1 MGESFLLDDNYNTM
15 IRIAIQSK
23 GRLNEQSVE
32 LLQDAGLNVNDQK
45 RKFLDRVDNFPI
57 EILYLRDDDIPEVV
71 ADGSADI
78 GIVGYNEVA
87 ETEAVVNIVRQL
99 GFGGCRISLA
109 IPKADE
115 YTSPQ
120 YFQGK
125 SIATSYPNILR
136 RFLAEQGVEASV
148 RVIKGSV
155 EIAPAAGIADAI
167 FDIVSSGGTLV
178 SNGLKEVER
187 VINSE
192 AVLIANPN
200 LTPEKQAVLDS
211 LLFRIDAVTN
221 SRGKKYILMNLPADK
236 VDEAIAILPAMRSP
250 SVMPL
255 ADNTWCSLHS
265 VVKADELWDKIERL
279 KQIGAEGILVLDLDK
294 VIE

>member
-1 MGESFLLDDNYNTM
+1 M

-45 RKFLDRVDNFPI
+45 RKFLDRVGNFPI

-87 ETEAVVNIVRQL
+87 ETEAEVNVVRQL

-109 IPKADE
+109 IPKTDE

-125 SIATSYPNILR
+125 RIATSYPNVLR
-136 RFLAEQGVEASV
+136 RFLEEQGVEASV

-178 SNGLKEVER
+178 SNGLKEVEQ
-187 VINSE
+187 VIASE

-200 LTPEKQAVLDS
+200 LAPEKQAVLDS

-255 ADNTWCSLHS
+255 ADKNWCSLHS

-294 VIE
+294 VIV

>member
-1 MGESFLLDDNYNTM
+1 M

-32 LLQDAGLNVNDQK
+32 LLQDAGMNVNDQK
-45 RKFLDRVDNFPI
+45 RKFLDRVDNFPV

-87 ETEAVVNIVRQL
+87 ETGAVVDIVRQL

-109 IPKADE
+109 IPKGDE

-125 SIATSYPNILR
+125 RIATSYPNILS
-136 RFLAEQGVEASV
+136 RFFEEQGIEASV

-178 SNGLKEVER
+178 SNGLKEVEC
-187 VINSE
+187 VIHSE

-200 LTPEKQAVLDS
+200 LTPEKQAILDS

-255 ADNTWCSLHS
+255 ADKAWCSLHS

>member
-1 MGESFLLDDNYNTM
+1 M

-23 GRLNEQSVE
+23 GRLNEQSVD
-32 LLQDAGLNVNDQK
+32 LLQDAGLNINDQK

-87 ETEAVVNIVRQL
+87 ETGAEVDIVRQL

-136 RFLAEQGVEASV
+136 RFLTEQGVEASV

-178 SNGLKEVER
+178 SNGLKEVEK
-187 VINSE
+187 VIHSE

-200 LTPEKQAVLDS
+200 LTPEKQAILDS
-211 LLFRIDAVTN
+211 LLFRVDAVTN

-236 VDEAIAILPAMRSP
+236 VEEAIAILPAMRSP

-255 ADNTWCSLHS
+255 ADKTWCSLHS
-265 VVKADELWDKIERL
+265 VVKANELWDKIERL

>member
-1 MGESFLLDDNYNTM
+1 M

-23 GRLNEQSVE
+23 GRLNEQSVD
-32 LLQDAGLNVNDQK
+32 LLQDAGMNVNDQK
-45 RKFLDRVDNFPI
+45 RKFLDRVGNFPL

-87 ETEAVVNIVRQL
+87 ETGAEVEVVRHL

-115 YTSPQ
+115 YTSPT

-136 RFLAEQGVEASV
+136 RFFAEKGIEASI
-148 RVIKGSV
+148 RIIKGSV

-178 SNGLKEVER
+178 SNGLKEVEQ
-187 VINSE
+187 VIQSE

-200 LTPEKQAVLDS
+200 LTPEKRAILDS
-211 LLFRIDAVTN
+211 LLFRIDAVSN

-236 VDEAIAILPAMRSP
+236 VGEAIAILPAMRSP

-255 ADNTWCSLHS
+255 ADKAWCSLHS

-279 KQIGAEGILVLDLDK
+279 KQIDAEGILVLDLDK

>member
-1 MGESFLLDDNYNTM
+1 MKNDM

-45 RKFLDRVDNFPI
+45 RKFLDRVGNFPI

-87 ETEAVVNIVRQL
+87 ETEAEVNVVRQL

-109 IPKADE
+109 IPKTDE

-125 SIATSYPNILR
+125 RIATSYPNVLR
-136 RFLAEQGVEASV
+136 RFLEEQGVEASV

-178 SNGLKEVER
+178 SNGLKEVEQ
-187 VINSE
+187 VIASE

-200 LTPEKQAVLDS
+200 LAPEKQAVLDS

-255 ADNTWCSLHS
+255 ADKNWCSLHS

>member
-1 MGESFLLDDNYNTM
+1 M

-87 ETEAVVNIVRQL
+87 ETEAAVDVVRQL

-109 IPKADE
+109 IPKTDE

-187 VINSE
+187 VIHSE

-200 LTPEKQAVLDS
+200 LTPEKQTVLDS
-211 LLFRIDAVTN
+211 LLFRIDAVTK

-255 ADNTWCSLHS
+255 ADSAWCSLHS
-265 VVKADELWDKIERL
+265 VVKASELWDKIERL

>member
-1 MGESFLLDDNYNTM
+1 M

-23 GRLNEQSVE
+23 GRLNEQSVA

-45 RKFLDRVDNFPI
+45 RKFLDRVENFPI

-87 ETEAVVNIVRQL
+87 ETGAEVTVVREL

-109 IPKADE
+109 IPKTDD
-115 YTSPQ
+115 YNSPQ

-125 SIATSYPNILR
+125 RIATSYPNILR
-136 RFLAEQGVEASV
+136 RYFAEQGIEASV

-178 SNGLKEVER
+178 SNGLKEVEQ
-187 VINSE
+187 VIHSE
-192 AVLIANPN
+192 AVLIANPH
-200 LTPEKQAVLDS
+200 LTAEKQAILDS

-221 SRGKKYILMNLPADK
+221 SRGKKYILMNLPACK
-236 VDEAIAILPAMRSP
+236 VSEAIAILPAMRSP
-250 SVMPL
+250 SVMSL
-255 ADNTWCSLHS
+255 ADSDWCSLHS
-265 VVKADELWDKIERL
+265 VVKANELWDKIERL

>member
-1 MGESFLLDDNYNTM
+1 M

-23 GRLNEQSVE
+23 GRLNEQSIE
-32 LLQDAGLNVNDQK
+32 LLQDAGLDINDQK
-45 RKFLDRVDNFPI
+45 RKFLDRVNNFPV

-87 ETEAVVNIVRQL
+87 ETAAVVSIVRQL

-120 YFQGK
+120 YFQNK
-125 SIATSYPNILR
+125 RIATSYPNILR
-136 RFLAEQGVEASV
+136 KFLAKQGVEASV

-178 SNGLKEVER
+178 SNGLKEVEK
-187 VINSE
+187 VIHSE
-192 AVLIANPN
+192 AVLIANPD
-200 LTPEKQAVLDS
+200 LTPEKQTVLDS

-221 SRGKKYILMNLPADK
+221 SRGKKYILMNLPTNK
-236 VDEAIAILPAMRSP
+236 VEEAIAILPAMRSP

-255 ADNTWCSLHS
+255 ADSSWCSLHS
-265 VVKADELWDKIERL
+265 VVKAEELWDKIERL

>member
-1 MGESFLLDDNYNTM
+1 M

-32 LLQDAGLNVNDQK
+32 LLQDAGLNINDQK

-87 ETEAVVNIVRQL
+87 ETEAEVNVVRKL

-109 IPKADE
+109 IPKTDE

-125 SIATSYPNILR
+125 RIATSYPNILN
-136 RFLAEQGVEASV
+136 RFLDEQGVKAEV

-187 VINSE
+187 VITSE

-200 LTPEKQAVLDS
+200 LTPEKQAILDS

-255 ADNTWCSLHS
+255 ADNAWCSLHS
-265 VVKADELWDKIERL
+265 VVKANELWDKIERL
-279 KQIGAEGILVLDLDK
+279 KQIGAEVILVLDLDK

>member
-1 MGESFLLDDNYNTM
+1 M

-23 GRLNEQSVE
+23 GRLNEQSVA

-45 RKFLDRVDNFPI
+45 RKFLDRVENFPI

-87 ETEAVVNIVRQL
+87 ETGAEVTVVREL

-109 IPKADE
+109 IPKTDD
-115 YTSPQ
+115 YNSPQ

-125 SIATSYPNILR
+125 RIATSYPNILR
-136 RFLAEQGVEASV
+136 RFFAEQGIEASV

-178 SNGLKEVER
+178 SNGLKEVEQ
-187 VINSE
+187 VIHSE
-192 AVLIANPN
+192 AVLIANPH
-200 LTPEKQAVLDS
+200 LTAEKQAILDS

-221 SRGKKYILMNLPADK
+221 SRGKKYILMNLPACK
-236 VDEAIAILPAMRSP
+236 VSEAIAILPAMRSP

-255 ADNTWCSLHS
+255 ADSDWCSLHS
-265 VVKADELWDKIERL
+265 VVKANELWDKIERL

>member
-1 MGESFLLDDNYNTM
+1 M

-87 ETEAVVNIVRQL
+87 ETGAEVDIVREL

-109 IPKADE
+109 IPKGDE
-115 YTSPQ
+115 YESPQ

-125 SIATSYPNILR
+125 RIATSYPNILSR
-136 RFLAEQGVEASV
+136 YFEEQGIEASV

-187 VINSE
+187 VVHSE
-192 AVLIANPN
+192 AVLIATPN
-200 LTPEKQAVLDS
+200 LSAEKQAVLDS

-255 ADNTWCSLHS
+255 ADNAWCSLHS

>member
-1 MGESFLLDDNYNTM
+1 M

-45 RKFLDRVDNFPI
+45 RKFLDRVSNFPI

-87 ETEAVVNIVRQL
+87 ETGAEVNVVRQL

-125 SIATSYPNILR
+125 SIATSYPNVLR
-136 RFLAEQGVEASV
+136 RFLKEQGVEASV

-178 SNGLKEVER
+178 SNGLKEVEQ
-187 VINSE
+187 VITSE
-192 AVLIANPN
+192 AVLIANPG
-200 LTPEKQAVLDS
+200 LTSEKQAILDS

-236 VDEAIAILPAMRSP
+236 VDKAIAILPAMRSP

-255 ADNTWCSLHS
+255 ADKTWCSLHS

>member
-1 MGESFLLDDNYNTM
+1 M

-23 GRLNEQSVE
+23 GRLNEQSVD
-32 LLQDAGLNVNDQK
+32 LLQDAGLNINDQK

-87 ETEAVVNIVRQL
+87 ETGATVDLVRQL

-136 RFLAEQGVEASV
+136 RYLAEQGVEASV

-178 SNGLKEVER
+178 SNGLKEVEK
-187 VINSE
+187 VIHSE

-200 LTPEKQAVLDS
+200 LSPEKQAILDS

-255 ADNTWCSLHS
+255 ADNSWCSLHS
-265 VVKADELWDKIERL
+265 VVKADELWNKIERL

>member
-1 MGESFLLDDNYNTM
+1 M

-32 LLQDAGLNVNDQK
+32 LLQDAGMNVNDQK
-45 RKFLDRVDNFPI
+45 RKFLDRVENFPI

-87 ETEAVVNIVRQL
+87 ETGAEVTIVRQL

-109 IPKADE
+109 IPKTDD

-125 SIATSYPNILR
+125 RIATSYPNILR
-136 RFLAEQGVEASV
+136 RFFAEQGIEASV

-178 SNGLKEVER
+178 SNGLKEVEQ
-187 VINSE
+187 VIHSE

-200 LTPEKQAVLDS
+200 LAPEKQAILDS

-255 ADNTWCSLHS
+255 ADSAWCSLHS
-265 VVKADELWDKIERL
+265 VVKANELWDKIERL

>member
-1 MGESFLLDDNYNTM
+1 M

-87 ETEAVVNIVRQL
+87 ETEAAVNIVRQL

-120 YFQGK
+120 YFQSK

-148 RVIKGSV
+148 RIIKGSV

-187 VINSE
+187 VIHSE
-192 AVLIANPN
+192 AVLIANPH
-200 LTPEKQAVLDS
+200 LTPEKQTILDS

-221 SRGKKYILMNLPADK
+221 SRGKKYILMNLPTAK

-255 ADNTWCSLHS
+255 ADSAWCSLHS